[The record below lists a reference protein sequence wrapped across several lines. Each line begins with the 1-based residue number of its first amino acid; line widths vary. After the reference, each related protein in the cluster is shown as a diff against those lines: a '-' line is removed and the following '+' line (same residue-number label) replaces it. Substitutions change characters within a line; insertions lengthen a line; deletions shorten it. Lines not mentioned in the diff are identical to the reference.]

1 MNKVNLI
8 DYKGKHEIW
17 QDKDIELDPVWD
29 VVVGELDTDKV
40 TDEEFRNHLEYSEY
54 YGVPAY
60 IGKDE
65 RLKRLEAEYKK
76 DLATGIDRY
85 YGGYEKKIEVT
96 SDEIKSNCCD
106 SPNIVMVQY
115 HWESKNHYDGVSEYK
130 CTNCGYRQGRWSG
143 KELKDN
149 EEETRYGK

>member
-40 TDEEFRNHLEYSEY
+40 TDEEFRNHLEDSEY

-65 RLKRLEAEYKK
+65 RLKKLQKEY
-76 DLATGIDRY
+76 
-85 YGGYEKKIEVT
+85 E
-96 SDEIKSNCCD
+96 N
-106 SPNIVMVQY
+106 
-115 HWESKNHYDGVSEYK
+115 
-130 CTNCGYRQGRWSG
+130 TNNS
-143 KELKDN
+143 
-149 EEETRYGK
+149 